1 LSNQIHVLLVE
12 DEPLVLLSTQDTLEG
27 GGYTVVTAGDGE
39 EAMALLDARS
49 EELAG
54 LVTDVR
60 MGDGPS
66 GWDVAR
72 HARELKPNLPVV
84 YATADSAQDWSAQGV
99 PKSLVVQKPYAPAQ
113 LLTAIST
120 LITEA
125 QTGSEF

>member
-1 LSNQIHVLLVE
+1 MSNQIHVLLVE